1 MVPRRSFLL
10 SAAGSLAF
18 VVLGTTKAR
27 AAERHTTRGVVKS
40 FGRARRYVNIAHDD
54 IPGYMQA
61 MTMSFEPS
69 SPTQLDGIIEGQ
81 RVEITFTDDGQR
93 RILERIANA

>member
-10 SAAGSLAF
+10 SAAGCLAF
-18 VVLGTTKAR
+18 VALGTTKAH
-27 AAERHTTRGVVKS
+27 AAERYTTRGVVKS

-69 SPTQLDGIIEGQ
+69 SPTQLDGIVEGQ

>member
-1 MVPRRSFLL
+1 MVSRRSFLGY
-10 SAAGSLAF
+10 AAGVVAI
-18 VVLGTTKAR
+18 VLGTTKAR
-27 AAERHTTRGVVKS
+27 AAPQRYTTRGVVKS
-40 FGRARRYVNIAHDD
+40 FGRARRYVNIAHED

-69 SPTQLDGIIEGQ
+69 SATQLEGLVEGQ

-93 RILERIANA
+93 RILERIAKA

>member
-10 SAAGSLAF
+10 SAAGCLVA
-18 VVLGTTKAR
+18 VLGTAKAR
-27 AAERHTTRGVVKS
+27 AAERYTTRGVVKS

-69 SPTQLDGIIEGQ
+69 SPTQLDGIVEGQ